1 MNWLAPFSAFLS
13 NIPPAPLPYAGQ
25 QHSQHARSASYLFIA
40 TRCGSLCFDF
50 CSSCSALS
58 HTPSSPLAEPPVQPV
73 THARMLPC
81 AQPPADARC
90 SHLSPASFYNTTHR
104 VLEND
109 WLIAGRAVLH
119 PPLPM
124 ASDNPFSTEE
134 ACIDQMGSHAHHNS
148 FSAGVPDQLRRDGT
162 LAHTATGMLSSA
174 ITSRYSAPRP
184 DAT

>member
-13 NIPPAPLPYAGQ
+13 CIPPASLSYAGQ
-25 QHSQHARSASYLFIA
+25 QRSQSARSASYLFIA

-50 CSSCSALS
+50 CSSCGALS
-58 HTPSSPLAEPPVQPV
+58 HTPSSPTAEPPVQPAP
-73 THARMLPC
+73 HARMLPC
-81 AQPPADARC
+81 TQPLVDARC
-90 SHLSPASFYNTTHR
+90 SLLSPALFYNTSSSSK
-104 VLEND
+104 ND

-124 ASDNPFSTEE
+124 ASDNHFSTEE

-148 FSAGVPDQLRRDGT
+148 FAAGVPDQLRRDGA
-162 LAHTATGMLSSA
+162 LAHTATGMLSNA